1 MQIFLNYMMKWFKFF
16 PIIFLFL
23 YTAIVFRPFI
33 FDSKLPIPADT
44 IVGLYHPWR
53 DFYSKDYSSGIPFKN
68 FLITDPV
75 RQQFPWRQ
83 LVVENIQ
90 KGAVPSWNPYNFS
103 GIPLLANLQSATF
116 YPLNLVFFLTNF
128 TAGWSIQIIFQ
139 VILGGIFMFLYLRN
153 LGLHSFATTLGT
165 LAFVGSG
172 FFVSW
177 LEWNTLIQSALWLPL
192 ILLAVEKINPPVFI
206 FSLVSSFFAGHLQVF
221 FYVCL
226 TTLLYIL
233 FKRKSFFVFLT
244 SSLLTLVFVLPQLI
258 PTLAFIKES
267 ARSLDQ
273 TIWNRP
279 EWFLPWQNLVQLVAP
294 DFFGHPATLN
304 YTGIFSYQEFVSYI
318 GIIPFIFAVLGFFTA
333 KENLV
338 WFFRILLVGS
348 LVMALPTFLAKLPF
362 VLNVPLISSA
372 SPARLIF
379 LVDFSMA
386 ILAAF
391 GLNEFLKNR
400 SPKKIVVIV
409 FALLGFLSCLLIS
422 AKANNLAV
430 SMRNLYL
437 PIGLTLGFGLLLLSK
452 STKIIIAGI
461 LLITLFDLSRFAIK
475 FESFSDPSYLYPA
488 TKALSFLQEKSKTDL
503 FRVAAVD
510 DRILPPNFS
519 IMYKIQSISGYD
531 PLYLRRY
538 GLLITAI
545 EQGGGFNRIIVPK
558 NYSSK
563 FFDLLNVKYILTL
576 ADIKLDKYKLVFQE
590 GETRVYQNSSV
601 LPRAFFVGKV
611 IGVSSPEDGLQK
623 MFAKNFSVSDN
634 AAVENFPEAEF
645 LISKNSKVSVK
656 DYQDNR
662 VVLET
667 ENQNDGFLVLT
678 DSYYPGW
685 QAKVDGVSTP
695 IFPSNVAFRGIFIPS
710 GKHLVVFEYPAR

>member
-226 TTLLYIL
+226 TTLLYIYLNVSL
-233 FKRKSFFVFLT
+233 F
-244 SSLLTLVFVLPQLI
+244 SS
-258 PTLAFIKES
+258 
-267 ARSLDQ
+267 
-273 TIWNRP
+273 
-279 EWFLPWQNLVQLVAP
+279 FLP
-294 DFFGHPATLN
+294 
-304 YTGIFSYQEFVSYI
+304 
-318 GIIPFIFAVLGFFTA
+318 
-333 KENLV
+333 
-338 WFFRILLVGS
+338 
-348 LVMALPTFLAKLPF
+348 LPF
-362 VLNVPLISSA
+362 
-372 SPARLIF
+372 
-379 LVDFSMA
+379 
-386 ILAAF
+386 
-391 GLNEFLKNR
+391 
-400 SPKKIVVIV
+400 
-409 FALLGFLSCLLIS
+409 
-422 AKANNLAV
+422 
-430 SMRNLYL
+430 
-437 PIGLTLGFGLLLLSK
+437 
-452 STKIIIAGI
+452 
-461 LLITLFDLSRFAIK
+461 
-475 FESFSDPSYLYPA
+475 
-488 TKALSFLQEKSKTDL
+488 
-503 FRVAAVD
+503 
-510 DRILPPNFS
+510 
-519 IMYKIQSISGYD
+519 
-531 PLYLRRY
+531 
-538 GLLITAI
+538 
-545 EQGGGFNRIIVPK
+545 
-558 NYSSK
+558 
-563 FFDLLNVKYILTL
+563 
-576 ADIKLDKYKLVFQE
+576 
-590 GETRVYQNSSV
+590 
-601 LPRAFFVGKV
+601 
-611 IGVSSPEDGLQK
+611 
-623 MFAKNFSVSDN
+623 
-634 AAVENFPEAEF
+634 
-645 LISKNSKVSVK
+645 
-656 DYQDNR
+656 
-662 VVLET
+662 
-667 ENQNDGFLVLT
+667 
-678 DSYYPGW
+678 
-685 QAKVDGVSTP
+685 
-695 IFPSNVAFRGIFIPS
+695 
-710 GKHLVVFEYPAR
+710 